1 MPKPHINKLF
11 ALILIVL
18 TILLYKKDEKLE
30 QSLALTTELS
40 QQEISLQQRIEMGL
54 RKNSLIRL
62 QQSPTDIR

>member
-11 ALILIVL
+11 ALVLIAL

>member
-30 QSLALTTELS
+30 QSLAITTELS

>member
-11 ALILIVL
+11 ALVLIVL

-30 QSLALTTELS
+30 QRLALTTELS

>member
-1 MPKPHINKLF
+1 MTKPHINKLF
-11 ALILIVL
+11 ALVLIVL

>member
-11 ALILIVL
+11 ALVLIVL

>member
-11 ALILIVL
+11 ALVLIVL

-30 QSLALTTELS
+30 HNLALTTELS